1 MTTQQFG
8 TLEPLDGA
16 DFTDYSERLN
26 AYFIAHNIGQVAA
39 DTSEAAKREADKKI
53 VAVTI
58 SMIGKTAYSTLKDLC
73 LPDLPADKTYDQ
85 LTQILKDYYKPK
97 VLEVAETYRFHH
109 TVQSETESVA
119 EYANKLKR
127 LAVNCNFG
135 LYLTRA
141 LRDQFVGGVRSQTTK
156 KKLLSCDGTFDQA
169 LKVAFFRED
178 KLILGELLGSGAF
191 GKVIKAEAIGI
202 NNFNPR
208 DKSQRKSQRRPKMF
222 RQHRAGHAY
231 HDPRGSAYTKTT
243 IAVKTVKGNVSS

>member
-1 MTTQQFG
+1 M
-8 TLEPLDGA
+8 EPFDGA

-39 DTSEAAKREADKKI
+39 DASEAAKREADKKK

-58 SMIGKTAYSTLKDLC
+58 SLIGKTAYSTLKDLC

-141 LRDQFVGGVRSQTTK
+141 LRDQFVGGVKSQTTK
-156 KKLLSCDGTFDQA
+156 KKLLSEDRTFDQA
-169 LKVAFFRED
+169 LKVAQTN
-178 KLILGELLGSGAF
+178 ELSY
-191 GKVIKAEAIGI
+191 
-202 NNFNPR
+202 
-208 DKSQRKSQRRPKMF
+208 S
-222 RQHRAGHAY
+222 RAT
-231 HDPRGSAYTKTT
+231 PTLP
-243 IAVKTVKGNVSS
+243 VLEFCL